1 MFSPLAA
8 MAASQLSLDRNGPAR
23 ARERGPRNLL
33 VVGEPAISSVTVDA
47 LLPRLDQDRRLF
59 LLDVREPDEFAA
71 WHIPGAVNIPIGELG
86 RRRGEIAPGRHVVAV
101 CAVGTRATQGA
112 IELAAD
118 GIPAGVLRGGM
129 EAWGH
134 AYEAVDV
141 DLAGATV
148 VQVRRRGKGCL
159 SYVIGAD
166 ETCVVIDPSSDVER
180 YLEIA
185 RRHGFSITHVFDTHL
200 HADHL
205 SGARDLAARS
215 AAELVLNPADP
226 FTYDFTAITDGLRV
240 PIGRRLHLEVAAVA
254 APGHTEGSTV
264 YRLGDAAVFTGDTL
278 FLESVGRPDLA
289 DQAESYAHLLYR
301 SLHEIV
307 LPLRD
312 DILVLPA
319 HYGESVPVRYGEL
332 VTRRLGELR
341 ASLPALALDEAAFV
355 DWAVAHVT
363 DRPPN
368 YREIVRYNAGTSE
381 RSKGELAAL
390 ELGPNNCAVAS

>member
-1 MFSPLAA
+1 VS
-8 MAASQLSLDRNGPAR
+8 
-23 ARERGPRNLL
+23 
-33 VVGEPAISSVTVDA
+33 VDA

-71 WHIPGAVNIPIGELG
+71 WHIPGAVNIPLGELDS
-86 RRRGEIAPGRHVVAV
+86 RRGEIAAGRHVVAV

-112 IELAAD
+112 RELAAT
-118 GIPAGVLRGGM
+118 GTPAGVLIGGM
-129 EAWGH
+129 AAWGH
-134 AYEAVDV
+134 AYESVEA
-141 DLAGATV
+141 DLTGATV

-159 SYVIGAD
+159 SYVVGAD
-166 ETCVVIDPSSDVER
+166 ESCVVIDPSIDVER
-180 YLEIA
+180 YLDIA
-185 RRHGFSITHVFDTHL
+185 RRHGFAITHVFDTHL
-200 HADHL
+200 HADHI
-205 SGARDLAARS
+205 SGAREIAGRTG
-215 AAELVLNPADP
+215 AELVLNPADP

-301 SLHEIV
+301 SLHDIV
-307 LPLRD
+307 LPLSD

-319 HYGESVPVRYGEL
+319 HYGESVAVRYGEL
-332 VTRRLGELR
+332 VTRPLGELR
-341 ASLPALALDEAAFV
+341 ASLPALALSEADFV
-355 DWAVAHVT
+355 SWAVAHVT

-368 YREIVRYNAGTSE
+368 YREIVRFNAGTSDLGV
-381 RSKGELAAL
+381 GELADL
-390 ELGPNNCAVAS
+390 ELGPNNCAIAS